1 MKSPEKSIQT
11 VIINKSD
18 EEKSTVEYMIKEKE
32 KEKNEL
38 YSIDAFNKITYI
50 EYDIMKQINSEVDFL
65 FDYSKILGPEN
76 NDTKIIQWQML
87 NKDRLF
93 PYGIDITLLSERIN
107 KIQKK
112 SSNKMNNIISNL
124 NYRMQRHGRLAPT
137 KDIARKLQKK
147 SLEEQMP
154 LIEEEEID
162 ADKEIDIEHDEEVLD
177 DKNNNKDKE
186 SDKNSVAFYNGNEEN
201 FYDINDPFI
210 DDNLD
215 EISEMDNNKLLF
227 KLSLA
232 PGNYTEKEI
241 LQNLKKSQKVKKFK
255 KIKKTQSSKTLK
267 NIDIQIK
274 DNDIH
279 KEIIKDSDSMLNA
292 INNIINKN
300 QPKSSKETKEPSFL
314 SKKTKREPSYNSHNS
329 DNEKNRKKR
338 KFDKS
343 QLTDMSYENI
353 QNLFNQLVS
362 EYTSPIITDQQK
374 ISFINRNIKNLT
386 EIYSRNPKD
395 LCRVLAK
402 EFNIELDIS
411 NILMEYAVFKSKIEN
426 MYSNFSKYIKTL
438 NIALKNNGISKI
450 TSLADLIKYANTDNE
465 IEKSIK
471 HVIDNIYNFRIC
483 FNEYI
488 GRHYNDLY
496 EIHDKLSPFI
506 KDIKERNKG
515 VILKISCRFDEIEKD
530 FEGKIPREIIIDYL
544 KSKYSKIKFQE
555 DFSNDK
561 NRIYSLDSFIYKDKG
576 NNTKIYKDPIPYEN
590 KENKYD
596 FNNKYINIKKI
607 ETKNV
612 NNQKDSDSFFNNLSF
627 EKAISTSISSPAK
640 NLGRNNSKFVN
651 IYNRDKNIFGK

>member
-50 EYDIMKQINSEVDFL
+50 EYDIMKQSNSEVDFL

-300 QPKSSKETKEPSFL
+300 
-314 SKKTKREPSYNSHNS
+314 
-329 DNEKNRKKR
+329 
-338 KFDKS
+338 
-343 QLTDMSYENI
+343 
-353 QNLFNQLVS
+353 
-362 EYTSPIITDQQK
+362 SP
-374 ISFINRNIKNLT
+374 
-386 EIYSRNPKD
+386 
-395 LCRVLAK
+395 
-402 EFNIELDIS
+402 
-411 NILMEYAVFKSKIEN
+411 
-426 MYSNFSKYIKTL
+426 
-438 NIALKNNGISKI
+438 
-450 TSLADLIKYANTDNE
+450 
-465 IEKSIK
+465 
-471 HVIDNIYNFRIC
+471 
-483 FNEYI
+483 
-488 GRHYNDLY
+488 
-496 EIHDKLSPFI
+496 
-506 KDIKERNKG
+506 
-515 VILKISCRFDEIEKD
+515 
-530 FEGKIPREIIIDYL
+530 
-544 KSKYSKIKFQE
+544 
-555 DFSNDK
+555 
-561 NRIYSLDSFIYKDKG
+561 
-576 NNTKIYKDPIPYEN
+576 
-590 KENKYD
+590 
-596 FNNKYINIKKI
+596 
-607 ETKNV
+607 
-612 NNQKDSDSFFNNLSF
+612 
-627 EKAISTSISSPAK
+627 
-640 NLGRNNSKFVN
+640 
-651 IYNRDKNIFGK
+651 